1 VRELLVL
8 EVLLKL
14 AAGLPLLLMPVAV
27 VKLLGLPRSD
37 NSGFWPRLLGA
48 VLVAIAAAC
57 YLEARFPG
65 SKGLALGGVILVN
78 LSAAFAIAIMLAAG
92 SAVESRRGR
101 AGLWL
106 AVALLVGLSL
116 VEIAHA

>member
-1 VRELLVL
+1 MRELLVL

-14 AAGLPLLLMPVAV
+14 AAGLPLLLMPVGV
-27 VKLLGLPRSD
+27 VRLLGLPESG
-37 NSGFWPRLLGA
+37 SGFWPRLLGA
-48 VLVAIAAAC
+48 VLVGIAGAC

-65 SKGLALGGVILVN
+65 SKGLALGGAILVN

-92 SAVESRRGR
+92 RAVATRRGR

-116 VEIAHA
+116 AEIAHA